1 MGLPLNG
8 YVDLPPGKIAAI
20 VTYLEMRQRPVLAP
34 PVSAPVSREG
44 WSLEPLRDDLAR
56 YRDLFRRVGE
66 PWLWFSRL
74 VMSEDALRRILDDP
88 RVAALALRAAD
99 RDIGLL
105 ELDFRSTE
113 QCELAYFG
121 LVPDTIGAGWG
132 RVLMHEALRR
142 AWAQPIR
149 RLWVHTCTL
158 DHPRALGFYM
168 RSGFRPYRRSVE
180 IADDPRLKGYLSPSA
195 GPHMP
200 ALAEAA
206 RPRATA
212 RAALARWTGRG
223 RRA

>member
-20 VTYLEMRQRPVLAP
+20 VTYLEMRQAP
-34 PVSAPVSREG
+34 ALVPAGRDG
-44 WSLEPLRDDLAR
+44 WSLEPLRGDLTR

-74 VMSEDALRRILDDP
+74 AMQDEALRRVLDDR
-88 RVAALALRAAD
+88 RVGAFALRTAE

-105 ELDFRSTE
+105 ELDFRGTE

-121 LVPDTIGAGWG
+121 LVPEAIGAGWG
-132 RVLMHEALRR
+132 RVLMQEALRR
-142 AWAQPIR
+142 AWGEPIR

-168 RSGFRPYRRSVE
+168 QSGFRPYRRSVE
-180 IADDPRLKGYLSPSA
+180 IADDPRLKGHLPLSA

-200 ALAEAA
+200 TLAEATK
-206 RPRATA
+206 PRATA
-212 RAALARWTGRG
+212 RAALARWTGRR
-223 RRA
+223 RRAQ